1 MAEKLYDYQLEA
13 YSKMHNGCILVG
25 DVGSGKTRTGL
36 YFYYKHYSFLPLIVI
51 TTAEK
56 RNKGDWEKEATLFKN
71 LTIKHVDSWNNIAKY
86 QKEQHCFFIF
96 DEAHAS
102 GTGKWAKTFLKIAK
116 NNKWIMLSATPADTY
131 MDLWAVFVA
140 NGYFKNKTDFTQKHV
155 VYNRYAKFPMIDRY
169 VNTGILENYRR
180 KIYVTMDD
188 QRITVVH
195 DQDVLCDYD
204 PVMYKVIMKN
214 RWNIWEDKPIE
225 NVSQLCFCMRK
236 QSNSHPDRCLKILD
250 ILKDHP
256 TAIIYYCFDFELD
269 LLKQMCERQYIPY
282 AELNGH
288 IHQEIPNGNR
298 WVYLV
303 NIYHSEAWNCIST
316 DTLIFYSLPYSY
328 KSIKQAKGRINRINT
343 SYKDLYYYMLRSCS
357 PIDVAINRCLKKK
370 KSFNETK
377 FIKF

>member
-1 MAEKLYDYQLEA
+1 MAEKLYDYQLDA
-13 YSKMHNGCILVG
+13 FSKMHNGCILVG

-36 YFYYKHYSFLPLIVI
+36 YFYLKHYSFLPLIVI

-56 RNKGDWEKEATLFKN
+56 RNKGDWEKEATLFKG
-71 LTIKHVDSWNNIAKY
+71 LEIKHVDSWNNIAKY
-86 QKEQHCFFIF
+86 LKEQHCFFIF

-102 GTGKWAKTFLKIAK
+102 GSGKWAKTFVKITK

-140 NGYFKNKTDFTQKHV
+140 NGYFKNKKDFTDSHV
-155 VYNRYAKFPMIDRY
+155 VYNRYTKFPMVDRY

-188 QRITVVH
+188 QRITIVH
-195 DQDVLCDYD
+195 DKDVLCDYD
-204 PVMYKVIMKN
+204 PVTYKAIMKN
-214 RWNIWEDKPIE
+214 RWNVWDNKPIE
-225 NVSQLCFCMRK
+225 NVAQLCFCMRK
-236 QSNSHPDRCLKILD
+236 QSNCHPDRCLKILD
-250 ILKDHP
+250 ILKDHK

-269 LLKQMCERQYIPY
+269 LLKEMCEHNNIPY
-282 AELNGH
+282 TELNGH
-288 IHQEIPNGNR
+288 IHEEVPKGKN

-303 NIYHSEAWNCIST
+303 NIYHSEAWNCIAT

-343 SYKDLYYYMLRSCS
+343 SYTDLYYYMLHSCS
-357 PIDVAINRCLKKK
+357 PIDVAINRCLKTK

-377 FIKF
+377 FVKF